1 MINLVSNVQLFFFNF
16 LFNDN
21 VQLLRVLKR
30 ERKITVLTFEGW

>member
-1 MINLVSNVQLFFFNF
+1 MINLVSNVQLFFFFF
-16 LFNDN
+16 LKDN

>member
-1 MINLVSNVQLFFFNF
+1 MINLVSNVQLFFFF
-16 LFNDN
+16 FFKDN